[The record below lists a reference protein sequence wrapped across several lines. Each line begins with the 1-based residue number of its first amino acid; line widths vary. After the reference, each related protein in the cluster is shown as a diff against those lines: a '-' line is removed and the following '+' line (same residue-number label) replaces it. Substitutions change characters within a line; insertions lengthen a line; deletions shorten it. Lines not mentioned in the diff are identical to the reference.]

1 MEVAVATG
9 TPVSDWLTLPERYL
23 TTAVHILNAAAKKA

>member
-9 TPVSDWLTLPERYL
+9 TSVTDWLGLPERYL
-23 TTAVHILNAAAKKA
+23 TTAVHVLNESSKK

>member
-1 MEVAVATG
+1 VEVAVATG

-23 TTAVHILNAAAKKA
+23 TTAVAVLNAAAKKA